1 MVTTSV
7 GSRLVEEGA
16 PACLRP
22 LNATTGAGR
31 EACWAAVFCP
41 AVRLPPPD
49 EAVLG
54 PDQYAMLALAIVCAG
69 DTPRFPTPSVDGKS
83 AAKAAVET
91 PVPGRTDASSGTAR
105 GPRPRRGG
113 EPISLKITNSHYMIT
128 KSCQVPP
135 CDGFRRPA
143 AEQDV
148 ITQERPRW
156 GERST
161 KETAVSESRPGIS
174 LTGAAALVAAMVV
187 VALPAQAGTCP
198 ASTTCPTTVT
208 FTVTAPG
215 GLTITVPDGPV
226 NLGSGAPGTQIG
238 GQLGPVTVSDQRAAL
253 TATWTA
259 TVIAATGGFT
269 TGGGTTPET
278 IPTDDALYWSGPAT
292 ATTGTGTFVPGQ
304 ANAAAAQTLNVSRT
318 ASSKTTGSGN
328 NSATWNPTLLINV
341 PDQAVAGVYTGTVNH
356 SVA

>member
-1 MVTTSV
+1 M
-7 GSRLVEEGA
+7 
-16 PACLRP
+16 
-22 LNATTGAGR
+22 
-31 EACWAAVFCP
+31 
-41 AVRLPPPD
+41 
-49 EAVLG
+49 
-54 PDQYAMLALAIVCAG
+54 
-69 DTPRFPTPSVDGKS
+69 
-83 AAKAAVET
+83 
-91 PVPGRTDASSGTAR
+91 
-105 GPRPRRGG
+105 
-113 EPISLKITNSHYMIT
+113 
-128 KSCQVPP
+128 
-135 CDGFRRPA
+135 
-143 AEQDV
+143 
-148 ITQERPRW
+148 
-156 GERST
+156 
-161 KETAVSESRPGIS
+161 SESRLGIA

-226 NLGSGAPGTQIG
+226 NLGSGAPGTQIS

-269 TGGGTTPET
+269 TGAGTTPET
-278 IPTDDALYWSGPAT
+278 VPTDDALYWSGPAT

-318 ASSKTTGSGN
+318 AFSKTTGSGN
-328 NSATWNPTLLINV
+328 NSATWNPTILINV